1 MGLASPKARR
11 RIAHVVAA
19 RPNYMKIAPVWRALE
34 AYDADQFLIHT
45 GQHYDRNLN
54 AIFFGELTLP
64 DPDVELKVGSGTHGE
79 QTARALV
86 GLEQAFESLQP
97 DLVIVPGDVNS
108 TFAGALAAA
117 KLGIAV
123 CHVESG
129 LRSFDTS
136 MPEEHNRKLTDHLSS
151 LLLTTSQDANENLE
165 REGITS
171 GVTLVG
177 NTMIDT
183 LERARAAA
191 TELGAW
197 RRFGC
202 EAGSYVLATLHRP
215 ALVDNA
221 DLLRRTLA
229 GLATLSESHPV
240 IFPVHPRTRARID
253 ELALGPAEGVQL
265 VEPLPYTEF
274 LSLELGSAAVVTDSG
289 GVQEETTA
297 LGVPCFTLRD
307 NTERPVTITQGTNTL
322 LGLSPD
328 RIADVPGLLTG
339 AAPLR
344 RPPLWDGA
352 AGVRAAAAIAAAL
365 GVEESPRAM
374 RAG

>member
-1 MGLASPKARR
+1 MGSASPNAGR

-34 AYDADQFLIHT
+34 AYDVDQFLIHT

-54 AIFFGELTLP
+54 EIFFGELALP
-64 DPDVELKVGSGTHGE
+64 HPDVELKVGSGTHAE

-86 GLEQAFESLQP
+86 GLEGAFESLRP

-117 KLGIAV
+117 KLGISV

-165 REGITS
+165 REGITT

-183 LERARAAA
+183 LELARSAA
-191 TELGAW
+191 TELSSWRSYGYESGA
-197 RRFGC
+197 
-202 EAGSYVLATLHRP
+202 YILATLHRP

-221 DLLRRTLA
+221 DLLRKTLA
-229 GLATLSESHPV
+229 GLAALTGSHPV
-240 IFPVHPRTRARID
+240 IFPVHPRTRARIE
-253 ELALGPAEGVQL
+253 ELALEPADGVQL

-274 LSLELGSAAVVTDSG
+274 LSLELGSAAVLTDSG

-297 LGVPCFTLRD
+297 LGIPCFTLRD

-328 RIADVPGLLTG
+328 RITDIPGLMTSG
-339 AAPLR
+339 AQPLR

-352 AGVRAAAAIAAAL
+352 AGDRAAAAIAAAL
-365 GVEESPRAM
+365 GVSRAD
-374 RAG
+374 

>member
-339 AAPLR
+339 TAPLR